1 MGTTPLKLTVAGD
14 YAISTARQS
23 SERPPRSESPCR
35 ISRTGYATRRL
46 RLRGQQCGIRFHG
59 HSKGTSLVGVRSTFD
74 IRGFPARSTKSRGF
88 PAVATVKTS
97 SPQIHQCL
105 PAAEVRSS
113 SWRTLAS
120 TPSSG
125 DDTLCPPARRDMA
138 SAASVCSLDWDYGR
152 IEESKNRA

>member
-1 MGTTPLKLTVAGD
+1 MC
-14 YAISTARQS
+14 TARQS

-97 SPQIHQCL
+97 SPQIHQWL
-105 PAAEVRSS
+105 RALKYVRHRGALWRLHPRAAMTHYAPRRGGTWLRQHPSVR
-113 SWRTLAS
+113 WTGI
-120 TPSSG
+120 T
-125 DDTLCPPARRDMA
+125 
-138 SAASVCSLDWDYGR
+138 
-152 IEESKNRA
+152 EESSLMSSIASRKRPR